1 VEKRR
6 EEKRI
11 QAENLKEWSR
21 LRDDLECDD
30 LKVSFLLLKKVLVI
44 NE

>member
-1 VEKRR
+1 MEKRR

-30 LKVSFLLLKKVLVI
+30 LKVSLSIAEESFGYQ
-44 NE
+44 

>member
-30 LKVSFLLLKKVLVI
+30 LKVSCLLLKKVLVI
-44 NE
+44 N